1 MKVAVVGAGAMGSI
15 YGAMFFDAGNDVW
28 FVDASQ
34 PIIDAINENGAIITQ
49 PDGSERV
56 YRIPAA
62 SEPATLGQTVDAV
75 LFQVKGFATAAAA
88 ELVRPLMT
96 PDTIVVTLQ
105 NGLGNEDVLRAAYP
119 ENPIVLGISVHSA
132 AMTGPGR
139 YHLTGVRATWLGPAD
154 PRWQSHAEWIAS
166 ALSGSAYPVHVE
178 HEHAIRR
185 EIFAKWVLNCGSL
198 PTLAL
203 TCLPTSEAA
212 TNDMVLAH
220 IDALTR
226 EACALAAAEGYPL
239 DADERVAYNRDLFR
253 TAGGKASMLQDIE
266 AGRRTEIETISGAAV
281 RLADKHKHPA
291 PLSRAM
297 LALVQGREASMAI
310 TK

>member
-1 MKVAVVGAGAMGSI
+1 MGSI
-15 YGAMFFDAGNDVW
+15 YGAMFADAGNDVW

-34 PIIDAINENGAIITQ
+34 PIVDAINKSGAVITQ
-49 PDGSERV
+49 PDGSERI
-56 YRIPAA
+56 YRIPAT
-62 SEPATLGQTVDAV
+62 SKPDTLGQTVDAV
-75 LFQVKGFATAAAA
+75 LFQVKGFATATAAK
-88 ELVRPLMT
+88 LVRPLTT
-96 PDTIVVTLQ
+96 PGTIIVTLQ

-132 AMTGPGR
+132 AMIGPGR

-154 PRWQSHAEWIAS
+154 PRWQSQAERVAS
-166 ALSGSAYPVHVE
+166 ALSASAYPVHVE
-178 HEHAIRR
+178 DEHAIRR

-198 PTLAL
+198 PTMAL
-203 TCLPTSEAA
+203 TCLPTTAVA
-212 TNDMVLAH
+212 TNDLVLAH

-239 DADERVAYNRDLFR
+239 DAEERVAYNRDLFR

-281 RLADKHKHPA
+281 RLADKHNHAA

-297 LALVQGREASMAI
+297 FALVKGRETAMAFA
-310 TK
+310 K